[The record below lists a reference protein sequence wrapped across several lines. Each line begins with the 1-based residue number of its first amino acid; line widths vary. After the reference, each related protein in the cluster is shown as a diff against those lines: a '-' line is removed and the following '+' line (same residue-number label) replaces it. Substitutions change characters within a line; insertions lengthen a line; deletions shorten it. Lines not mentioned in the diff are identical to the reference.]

1 MSAEVSITRVDF
13 KNYKALKNYTI
24 RLQHMNILVGPNN
37 SGKSTILSAFRAL
50 GMGIRHALSKRAAII
65 SSPEG
70 MDRYGYQI
78 KEDTLP
84 MSLENVHTDYDDV
97 DTTVTFFL
105 SNSNQ
110 IVLFFPKNGGCYLY
124 IEAGGKNIITPKQF
138 KEAIPIN
145 MEIIPVLGP
154 IEQNELIVTE
164 ETVRKGLT
172 THRASRHFRN
182 YWRYF
187 PHGFDEFAALVSST
201 WPGMEI
207 DPPIQPDIMNP
218 ELIMF
223 CRENR
228 IPRELFWSGFGFQI
242 WCQLLTH
249 ISRCKD
255 ATLLIVDEPEVYLHP
270 DVQRQLLSILR
281 YCGPDIILATHSTE
295 IMGEADASEILLINK
310 SSTKAERLKDVK
322 GIQRALDSV
331 GSIQNVTL
339 THLARTGR
347 LVFVEGDYDYKIIR
361 RFARQ
366 LGLKELASG
375 NEITTFE
382 SGGFTFWDRIKNFAW
397 GFKSTLETSLQI
409 GAIFDRDYWCDEQL
423 SQIKNELD
431 EHLAFSH
438 IHRRKEIENYLLVPS
453 VIERA
458 LRKAIRE
465 RARRTGGDII
475 EIDSVHKLLE
485 QITEPMKIK
494 LQAQYVQKR
503 VDYHKGGKLDGAT
516 IGEETLE
523 IFENNWND
531 IESRMEIVKGK
542 EVLALLRS
550 EFQSKYSISITDFKI
565 IDEFTPTEIPEDLR
579 DLLFSLDKYRIKS

>member
-1 MSAEVSITRVDF
+1 MSEEVTFTKVDF
-13 KNYKALKNYTI
+13 KNYKALKSYSI

-50 GMGIRHALSKRAAII
+50 GVALRHALSKKATII
-65 SSPEG
+65 NGPEG
-70 MDRYGYQI
+70 KDRYGYQI

-84 MSLENVHTDYDDV
+84 ISLENVHTDYDDV
-97 DTTVTFFL
+97 DTTVTFSL

-110 IVLFFPKNGGCYLY
+110 IILYFPKQGGCYLFS
-124 IEAGGKNIITPKQF
+124 EAGGRNIITPKQF
-138 KEAIPIN
+138 KDAFPVS

-154 IEQNELIVTE
+154 IEQNEQIVTE

-182 YWRYF
+182 YWSYY
-187 PHGFDEFAALVSST
+187 PHGFEEFAELVSTT

-207 DPPIQPDIMNP
+207 EPPKQPDMMNP

-228 IPRELFWSGFGFQI
+228 IPRELYWSGFGFQI

-255 ATLLIVDEPEVYLHP
+255 ASLLIVDEPEVYLHP
-270 DVQRQLLSILR
+270 DVQRQLLGILR
-281 YCGPDIILATHSTE
+281 YCGPDIILASHSTE
-295 IMGEADASEILLINK
+295 IMGEADASEILLVNK
-310 SSTKAERLKDVK
+310 TYMKAERLKDVK
-322 GIQRALDSV
+322 GIQRALDAV

-347 LVFVEGDYDYKIIR
+347 LVFVEGDYDYKIMR

-375 NEITTFE
+375 NEITAFE
-382 SGGFTFWDRIKNFAW
+382 SGGFTFWDRIRSFAW
-397 GFKSTLETSLQI
+397 GFKSTLETSLHI
-409 GAIFDRDYWCDEQL
+409 GTIFDRDYWCDEQL
-423 SQIKNELD
+423 SQIKEELD
-431 EHLAFSH
+431 EHLVFSH
-438 IHRRKEIENYLLVPS
+438 IHRRKEIENYLLVPN
-453 VIERA
+453 VLDRA
-458 LRKAIRE
+458 LRRAIRE
-465 RARRTGGDII
+465 RAKRTGL
-475 EIDSVHKLLE
+475 EITEYDSIHQILE
-485 QITEPMKIK
+485 QVTYPMKFK

-503 VDYHKGGKLDGAT
+503 VEYLKSSGLDGAT

-523 IFENNWND
+523 LFEDTWNN
-531 IESRMEIVKGK
+531 IETRMEIVKGK
-542 EVLALLRS
+542 EVLALLRA
-550 EFQSKYSISITDFKI
+550 EIQSRYSISITDFRI
-565 IDEFTPTEIPEDLR
+565 IDEFTPTDIPEDLR
-579 DLLFSLDKYRIKS
+579 ELLFRMDKYRTL